1 MKNLIWIVCVLLA
14 FTAGYFV
21 NHFSSETLSLDDQSQ
36 APISA
41 PKDATDNN
49 NVVTSNTTALTP
61 STNTVESEN
70 DVRAPTTDEIA
81 QQLKALID
89 SNPMA
94 LTFSE
99 MANFY
104 SFVGELSEVQ
114 LLAVIQELSNT
125 GVKENQSALMMLF
138 SRYTEINAA
147 AAIDFAKTEIGDER
161 LQSAM
166 LNISLI
172 SLAQQDPLAS
182 YDHFIRLTD
191 AQQNIAR
198 ASNMH
203 LTGSLMPIFSSLAK
217 QDLSLAI
224 DKLYELNKL
233 GHKLMLPMWGLTQ
246 NLESKQEFVDLLT
259 LTKSLDNH
267 EIEEGIISKWTRH
280 NPEEV
285 GAWLLEDYDGER
297 LEQLKYNF
305 IMTWA
310 SNDREKSGN
319 WLIDNTA
326 PDKVQRKV
334 VNFLRSWAWDEPKAA
349 MQWFSKQPN
358 AIYNQRT
365 FAEFI
370 DNAAHSKPQF
380 AMKYMSYLDSK
391 KDQQRLSET
400 IYQGLKRKSTQQA
413 KDFLEQSPFKDE
425 ILEFD
430 EYLKK
435 SL

>member
-1 MKNLIWIVCVLLA
+1 
-14 FTAGYFV
+14 
-21 NHFSSETLSLDDQSQ
+21 
-36 APISA
+36 
-41 PKDATDNN
+41 
-49 NVVTSNTTALTP
+49 
-61 STNTVESEN
+61 
-70 DVRAPTTDEIA
+70 
-81 QQLKALID
+81 
-89 SNPMA
+89 
-94 LTFSE
+94 
-99 MANFY
+99 
-104 SFVGELSEVQ
+104 
-114 LLAVIQELSNT
+114 
-125 GVKENQSALMMLF
+125 
-138 SRYTEINAA
+138 
-147 AAIDFAKTEIGDER
+147 
-161 LQSAM
+161 
-166 LNISLI
+166 
-172 SLAQQDPLAS
+172 
-182 YDHFIRLTD
+182 
-191 AQQNIAR
+191 
-198 ASNMH
+198 MH

-267 EIEEGIISKWTRH
+267 EIEEGIISNWTRH

-297 LEQLKYNF
+297 LEQLKDNF
-305 IMTWA
+305 ILTWA

-358 AIYNQRT
+358 AIYNQKT

-370 DNAAHSKPQF
+370 NDAASSNPQF
-380 AMKYMSYLDSK
+380 AMNYMSYLDSK

-400 IYQGLKRKSTQQA
+400 IYQGLKRRSTQQA

>member
-21 NHFSSETLSLDDQSQ
+21 NHFSSETLSLDAQPQ

-49 NVVTSNTTALTP
+49 NVVTSNTTAFTP

-70 DVRAPTTDEIA
+70 DVGVPTTDEIA
-81 QQLKALID
+81 QQLKALIG

-246 NLESKQEFVDLLT
+246 NLKSKQEFVDLLT

-267 EIEEGIISKWTRH
+267 EIEEGIISNWTRH

-297 LEQLKYNF
+297 LEQLKDNF
-305 IMTWA
+305 ILTWA
-310 SNDREKSGN
+310 SNDCPMAGSVG
-319 WLIDNTA
+319 
-326 PDKVQRKV
+326 
-334 VNFLRSWAWDEPKAA
+334 
-349 MQWFSKQPN
+349 
-358 AIYNQRT
+358 
-365 FAEFI
+365 
-370 DNAAHSKPQF
+370 
-380 AMKYMSYLDSK
+380 
-391 KDQQRLSET
+391 
-400 IYQGLKRKSTQQA
+400 
-413 KDFLEQSPFKDE
+413 
-425 ILEFD
+425 
-430 EYLKK
+430 
-435 SL
+435 